1 MTHKKMHTLF
11 FTLCLLACFFLPSV
25 SARAASPLEN
35 GTKNCL
41 ELLSSLHE
49 EDPSLFTSLES
60 HEIKRMELTEEQYQ
74 IIREYTLNLTKNCTN
89 DAKKIEAVVSFV
101 RSPKTVE
108 GVPDCPAGMNPNS
121 PYAMFKNGQG
131 VCQGYANLCRTM
143 FASLEIPCVTVHGYL
158 QVFDQNLQ
166 METSQ
171 GHAWN
176 YVCCDG
182 EWVLADAAYRYS
194 YMDDPDAIS
203 QLYTT
208 TEIEQTIYTE
218 NGLEFSFCEGVL
230 GVIGYGGE
238 SKELIVPESCHG
250 RPVAGVSPIS
260 FYAGHPL
267 TNSSVEKIVLPK
279 TMEYGIL
286 STKLYSNGSEYQEL
300 QSFQS
305 PSLKE
310 IEVAEDN
317 PVYASYKGILYD
329 KSFSRILSIP
339 PALTDVELKPLKVL
353 DKDTFAGLSDPRT
366 IKIGEGTEIIDSDTF
381 SNFTSLESVYIPAS
395 VTSIDNQAFYQ
406 CNTDFTIYAPEGSAG
421 AGFAASKGL
430 TLKDPEAL
438 EPADYTSVDQA
449 LKEVPADLTKYTDET
464 VQKLQAAIGAVNRNL
479 TAADQDEVNRA
490 ASAILDAIHTLKE
503 KSSGQQTTPPQ
514 DTTNDKKPETPVTE
528 TPATEKPATQDPPS
542 NPPAAVKVPTLKKV
556 TGLRVSYKKSGKA
569 VLTWKKVNGASG
581 YEIRRL
587 QNGKWVKVKTLKKI
601 KLSIKRNAKKT
612 YQYKVRAY
620 KKSGKK
626 IYYGAYS
633 KKIKIRKI

>member
-230 GVIGYGGE
+230 GIIGYGGE

-267 TNSSVEKIVLPK
+267 TNSSAEKIVLPK

-366 IKIGEGTEIIDSDTF
+366 IKIGEGTEMIGSDTF

-406 CNTDFTIYAPEGSAG
+406 CSTDFTIYAPEGSAG

-633 KKIKIRKI
+633 KKIKIRKL